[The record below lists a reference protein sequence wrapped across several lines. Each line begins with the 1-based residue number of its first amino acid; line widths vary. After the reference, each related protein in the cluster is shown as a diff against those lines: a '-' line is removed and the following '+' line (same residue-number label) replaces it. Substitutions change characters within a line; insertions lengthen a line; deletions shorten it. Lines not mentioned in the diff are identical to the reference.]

1 MQPQGTSCK
10 KGDIFMADLPKDEG
24 SLQYGTRPVLVISN
38 NYADSHSPVI
48 TIIPLT
54 SRLQKKPLPTHVA
67 ISAHRCGLEKYSIV
81 LAEQIMSI
89 NKKHLKRKVGSI
101 SETVYE
107 ERVKKAVI
115 IQLSL

>member
-54 SRLQKKPLPTHVA
+54 SRLQKNRCQPMQPSAPTD
-67 ISAHRCGLEKYSIV
+67 
-81 LAEQIMSI
+81 
-89 NKKHLKRKVGSI
+89 
-101 SETVYE
+101 
-107 ERVKKAVI
+107 AVWKNI
-115 IQLSL
+115 RLY